1 MRPNSLAKVARLH
14 PGRRF
19 EQATALEEERAG
31 APPTLVELL
40 GLLGPAP
47 PLPEAVRQLIDWGE
61 KVGRPV
67 LEREARAAVLVAL
80 ALEWARA

>member
-1 MRPNSLAKVARLH
+1 MAHPTERPLLPGIKVEA
-14 PGRRF
+14 P
-19 EQATALEEERAG
+19 LEEERAG